1 MKIESVEFENLNCLS
16 GKHRI
21 DFTNERI
28 QDSGIF
34 LIWGDTGSGKSTI
47 LDAIFLALY
56 GKTPRFTKITQSE
69 NGIMTKGKSYC
80 RSSVVF
86 STNGKRYQSS
96 WEQRRA
102 RNNSNGNLQQAS
114 VSLCLLDS
122 DLENN
127 VIASQKTQW
136 ETEIVKI
143 TGLDWEKFSR
153 TVILSQGKFSAFL
166 SAGKNEKGD
175 ILERLTQTTFY
186 SDISKRV
193 YEKTKDKEGEMILC
207 KKTIENIVTL
217 SNEEREKLLDEI
229 KEKEDAIKKLDS
241 ELEKIEGAFLFDK
254 LSAELKSKKEEKERK
269 SNEKLLLDIELKSL
283 ECEKNKKAEEKEN
296 KERKLNEAAIK
307 DAEVS
312 SIRDSLKEKEDRRKR
327 KESDCNKHK
336 KEKLRKENELK
347 EYILD
352 KKETDSYLSTNE
364 IDQGIDSLLPLLKEQ
379 EKQIKETTNSNNN
392 KKNEIN
398 DTKDKLKLNEEELK
412 RFNNEKDICNSEISE
427 LNDEIKKKEND
438 IKNYPTK
445 DYVTEELQR
454 IKYEKKYIDNI
465 FRYEEQRKNLSS
477 NQPCPLCGSMHH
489 PFVEE
494 KSIEEQE
501 RERKQKEN
509 KIKELEEKL
518 SYIKSIEKELNDLNN
533 QLNHHN
539 KTLNDIDNKIE
550 QLNSKNTIFNEYLN
564 KIEIEQIELEQKI
577 ESMKSEYKSSTK
589 RFGTE
594 SLNELQNR
602 SNKYKENKE
611 RASNLSKSIEIL
623 NNEIQLFTYSI
634 KSNEDELERISNDIE
649 DKNNQIKEKIE
660 ERKLLFDGD
669 IEKERSR
676 LKSEMD
682 NLTKQYE
689 EKKDKVWQLK
699 SDIASLDR
707 IIAEKEVEIKAFDN
721 SENSYLEKNAEEKS
735 NAKKD
740 FEEKKKKLDEIRI
753 ENKARIQQDD
763 DYIKRASEERKKLE
777 EKEEAYKKWDRLN
790 KLIGSSEGSK
800 FKNYAQRYTFK
811 ELIQRAN
818 KNLKDFSDRFVL
830 YASDFDTNDEN
841 KDPFLLNVFDYTT
854 DEMRPVAGL
863 SGGESFIVS
872 LALALGLSSMN
883 SASLNIQSFFLDEGF
898 GTLDPQYLE
907 RAIEALGK
915 IRKDG
920 KVIGIISH
928 VEALTVAISE
938 VITIKDGRLGGSGTS
953 N

>member
-16 GKHRI
+16 GKHKI

-56 GKTPRFTKITQSE
+56 GKTPRFNNISPSE
-69 NGIMTKGKSYC
+69 NGIMTKGRTYC

-96 WEQRRA
+96 WEQRKTKDGKKEFQSA
-102 RNNSNGNLQQAS
+102 R
-114 VSLCLLDS
+114 VSLCVLDN

-136 ETEIVKI
+136 ETEIKRI

-193 YEKTKDKEGEMILC
+193 FEKTKDKEREMILC
-207 KKTIENIVTL
+207 KETIENIVTL

-229 KEKEDAIKKLDS
+229 KEKEDEIKSIDS
-241 ELEKIEGAFLFDK
+241 ELEKIEDAFLFDR
-254 LSAELKSKKEEKERK
+254 LSAEVKSKKEEKERLNNERDK
-269 SNEKLLLDIELKSL
+269 LESDLKILGNEKD
-283 ECEKNKKAEEKEN
+283 KKAEEKEN

-312 SIRDSLKEKEDRRKR
+312 NIRNSLKEKEQDRERKDF
-327 KESDCNKHK
+327 DCNNYKNK
-336 KEKLRKENELK
+336 KLEKNESLKKCISEKEKID
-347 EYILD
+347 EYLIA
-352 KKETDSYLSTNE
+352 NE
-364 IDQGIDSLLPLLKEQ
+364 IDHDIDSLLPLLKERK
-379 EKQIKETTNSNNN
+379 KQINETTISNNS

-398 DTKDKLKLNEEELK
+398 NAKSKLKVNEEELK
-412 RFNNEKDICNSEISE
+412 RLNNERDICNNEISE
-427 LNDEIKKKEND
+427 LSYEIKNKEND
-438 IKNYPTK
+438 IKDYPTK
-445 DYVTEELQR
+445 DSVLEELQK

-465 FRYEEQRKNLSS
+465 FNYEEQRKNLSS

-489 PFVEE
+489 PFIEE
-494 KSIEEQE
+494 KSVQE
-501 RERKQKEN
+501 REREQKQKEE
-509 KIKELEEKL
+509 KIKELKEKL
-518 SYIKSIEKELNDLNN
+518 ARIKNLEEEL
-533 QLNHHN
+533 
-539 KTLNDIDNKIE
+539 KTLNNRLIDKKMNLNDINTNIVQFQSENVFLTGSINK
-550 QLNSKNTIFNEYLN
+550 LKD
-564 KIEIEQIELEQKI
+564 EQIELEQKI
-577 ESMKSEYKSSTK
+577 ESMTGEYNSTTVK
-589 RFGTE
+589 FGTN

-611 RASNLSKSIEIL
+611 KASELSKDIEIL
-623 NNEIQLFTYSI
+623 NSDIQHFTDSI
-634 KSNEDELERISNDIE
+634 KNNEAELERISNEIK
-649 DKNNQIKEKIE
+649 DKNDHINKMIE
-660 ERKLLFDGD
+660 ERKKLFDGD
-669 IEKERSR
+669 IEKERNR

-689 EKKDKVWQLK
+689 EKKDRVLQLK
-699 SDIASLDR
+699 SDIAHLDR
-707 IIAEKEVEIKAFDN
+707 IIEEKEVEIKAFDE

-740 FEEKKKKLDEIRI
+740 FEDKKKKYDEIRI

-763 DYIKRASEERKKLE
+763 DYIKRASEGRKKLE
-777 EKEEAYKKWDRLN
+777 EKEESYKKWDRLN
-790 KLIGSSEGSK
+790 KLIGSSEGAK

-830 YASDFDTNDEN
+830 YETDFDADDEN
-841 KDPFLLNVFDYTT
+841 KDHFLLNVFDYTT

-915 IRKDG
+915 IRKNG
-920 KVIGIISH
+920 KEIGIISH
-928 VEALTVAISE
+928 VEALKDAISE
-938 VITIKDGRLGGSGTS
+938 VITIKDGRLYGSGTS

>member
-56 GKTPRFTKITQSE
+56 GKTPRFNSITKNE
-69 NGIMTKGKSYC
+69 NGIMTKGKTYC

-96 WEQRRA
+96 WEQKRA
-102 RNNSNGNLQQAS
+102 HKKREGDLQQPS
-114 VSLCLLDS
+114 VSLCVLDN

-136 ETEIVKI
+136 ETEIKRI

-193 YEKTKDKEGEMILC
+193 FEKTKEKESEMILC
-207 KKTIENIVTL
+207 KETIKNIVTL
-217 SNEEREKLLDEI
+217 SNEEREKLLEEI

-241 ELEKIEGAFLFDK
+241 ELEKIEAAFLFDG
-254 LSAELKSKKEEKERK
+254 LSAEVKSKKEENERK
-269 SNEKLLLDIELKSL
+269 SNEKLDLDIELKSL
-283 ECEKNKKAEEKEN
+283 ESEKNKKAEEKEN

-312 SIRDSLKEKEDRRKR
+312 NIRDSLKEKEQYRER
-327 KESDCNKHK
+327 KEFDCNNYKK
-336 KEKLRKENELK
+336 KKLEKNELLKKCISEKEK
-347 EYILD
+347 ID
-352 KKETDSYLSTNE
+352 AYLSTNE
-364 IDQGIDSLLPLLKEQ
+364 SDQNIALVLPRLEIQ
-379 EKQIKETTNSNNN
+379 ENLIKESTASITS

-398 DTKDKLKLNEEELK
+398 NTKSKLKENEEELK
-412 RFNNEKDICNSEISE
+412 RLNNEKEIYVDRISK
-427 LNDEIKKKEND
+427 LSDEINKKEND

-445 DYVTEELQR
+445 DSVLEELQKN
-454 IKYEKKYIDNI
+454 KYEKKYIDNI
-465 FRYEEQRKNLSS
+465 FNYEEQRKILSS

-494 KSIEEQE
+494 KSIEERE
-501 RERKQKEN
+501 REQKQKEE

-518 SYIKSIEKELNDLNN
+518 AIIQKLEEEIKELNNRHTDQKSNLNVIN
-533 QLNHHN
+533 SSILQLQPKAGFLTTN
-539 KTLNDIDNKIE
+539 LNRLENE
-550 QLNSKNTIFNEYLN
+550 QS
-564 KIEIEQIELEQKI
+564 ELEKKL
-577 ESMKSEYKSSTK
+577 ESMTGAYNSDICK
-589 RFGTE
+589 FGTNN
-594 SLNELQNR
+594 LNELQNR

-611 RASNLSKSIEIL
+611 RAYKLSKDIEIL
-623 NNEIQLFTYSI
+623 NSEIQNFTDSI
-634 KSNEDELERISNDIE
+634 KSNEAELERISNEIK
-649 DKNNQIKEKIE
+649 DKNNHINKMIE
-660 ERKLLFDGD
+660 ERKELFDGD
-669 IEKERSR
+669 IEKERNR

-689 EKKDKVWQLK
+689 EKKDRVLQLK
-699 SDIASLDR
+699 SDIASLGR
-707 IIAEKEVEIKAFDN
+707 IIEEKEVEIKAFDE

-740 FEEKKKKLDEIRI
+740 FEDKKKKFDEIRI

-777 EKEEAYKKWDRLN
+777 EKEESYKKWDRLN
-790 KLIGSSEGSK
+790 KLIGSAKGDT

-830 YASDFDTNDEN
+830 YESDFDANDDN
-841 KDPFLLNVFDYTT
+841 KDHFLLNVFDYTT

-915 IRKDG
+915 IRKNG
-920 KVIGIISH
+920 KEIGIISH
-928 VEALTVAISE
+928 VEALKDAISE
-938 VITIKDGRLGGSGTS
+938 VITIKDGRLYGSGTS

>member
-28 QDSGIF
+28 EDSGIF

-56 GKTPRFTKITQSE
+56 GKTPRFTKISQSE

-193 YEKTKDKEGEMILC
+193 FEKTKEKEEEMKLC

-217 SNEEREKLLDEI
+217 TNEEREKLLDEI
-229 KEKEDAIKKLDS
+229 KEKENEIKKLDS
-241 ELEKIEGAFLFDK
+241 ELEKIEGAFRFDR
-254 LSAELKSKKEEKERK
+254 LSAEVKSKKEEKERLNNERDK
-269 SNEKLLLDIELKSL
+269 LESDLKILGNEKD
-283 ECEKNKKAEEKEN
+283 KKAEEKEN

-312 SIRDSLKEKEDRRKR
+312 NIRDSLKEKEDRRKR

-336 KEKLRKENELK
+336 NEKLIKENELK
-347 EYILD
+347 EYMLD

-364 IDQGIDSLLPLLKEQ
+364 IDQDIDSLLPLLKERK
-379 EKQIKETTNSNNN
+379 KQINENTISNNS

-398 DTKDKLKLNEEELK
+398 NAKSKLKVNEEKLK
-412 RFNNEKDICNSEISE
+412 RLNNERDIFNNEISE
-427 LNDEIKKKEND
+427 LSHEIKNKEND
-438 IKNYPTK
+438 IKDYPTK
-445 DYVTEELQR
+445 DSVSEELQK

-465 FRYEEQRKNLSS
+465 FRYEEQRKILSS

-494 KSIEEQE
+494 KSIEERE
-501 RERKQKEN
+501 REQKQKEN
-509 KIKELEEKL
+509 KINELKEKLARIKNLEE
-518 SYIKSIEKELNDLNN
+518 EL
-533 QLNHHN
+533 
-539 KTLNDIDNKIE
+539 KTLNNCLVDKKMNLNDI
-550 QLNSKNTIFNEYLN
+550 NTNIVQFQSENAFLTGSLN
-564 KIEIEQIELEQKI
+564 KLKDEQIELEQKI
-577 ESMKSEYKSSTK
+577 ESMTGEYNSTTVK
-589 RFGTE
+589 FGTNN
-594 SLNELQNR
+594 LNELQNR

-611 RASNLSKSIEIL
+611 RASKLSKDIEIL
-623 NNEIQLFTYSI
+623 NSDIQHFTDSI
-634 KSNEDELERISNDIE
+634 KSNEAELERITNEIK

-660 ERKLLFDGD
+660 ERKELFDGD
-669 IEKERSR
+669 IEKERNR

-689 EKKDKVWQLK
+689 EKKDRVLQLK
-699 SDIASLDR
+699 SDIASLGR
-707 IIAEKEVEIKAFDN
+707 IIEEKEVEIKAFDK

-735 NAKKD
+735 NARKD
-740 FEEKKKKLDEIRI
+740 FEDKKKKFDEIRI

-777 EKEEAYKKWDRLN
+777 EKEESYKRWDRLN
-790 KLIGSSEGSK
+790 KLIGSSEGAK

-830 YASDFDTNDEN
+830 YETDFDADDEN
-841 KDPFLLNVFDYTT
+841 KDHFLLNVFDYTT

-907 RAIEALGK
+907 RAIDALGK
-915 IRKDG
+915 IRKNG
-920 KVIGIISH
+920 KEIGIISH
-928 VEALTVAISE
+928 VEALKDAISE
-938 VITIKDGRLGGSGTS
+938 VITIKDGRLYGSGTS